1 MSENGGERSSLS
13 LTESLPAL
21 NVDVIIS
28 CYAMIII
35 LTTQN
40 LEHMAKVGPGLGLV
54 MVGYSDVNGLDEN
67 GYPTI
72 SNPFTST

>member
-1 MSENGGERSSLS
+1 VLLYMSENGGERSSLS

-21 NVDVIIS
+21 NADVIIS

-40 LEHMAKVGPGLGLV
+40 LEHMAKVGPGLV
-54 MVGYSDVNGLDEN
+54 
-67 GYPTI
+67 
-72 SNPFTST
+72 